1 MFLPEYVR
9 ECMDTLEAV
18 GYACYAVGGCVR
30 DACLGRTPDDYDLC
44 TCAVPDAVKGLFAQR
59 SLVLAGEK
67 HGTVGV
73 VTEGGVV
80 EITTFRTEGGYEDSR
95 HPDWVKYV
103 DAIEDDLAR
112 RDFTVNAMAYSPT
125 RGFADPFGGR
135 EDLKRGILRAVGDP
149 YLRFEE
155 DALRILRG
163 IRFAVRFGLTPEE
176 KTLAAMND
184 LAPALEKLAPE
195 RIFDELCKLL
205 PLVTAQNLL
214 DFGPILTRVLPELT
228 PTVGFLQH
236 SPHHAYDV
244 FTHTAYVTEAVPG
257 ILPLRWAALLHDVG
271 KVAAFSL
278 DENGRG
284 HFYGHAEISAKL
296 AEEALLRLKAPTA
309 LRQQVVFLIAHHM
322 LLLSPERKPLRRAL
336 SKYGEENLKLLLA
349 LQEGDF
355 HSKGVMGE
363 SEDFSRIR
371 DMLNQLL
378 QEEGCLHIKDLAVN
392 GHDLMA
398 LGYSGRQ
405 IGQTLERLLEW
416 VLEER
421 LPNERQALLRA
432 VRKEETL

>member
-9 ECMDTLEAV
+9 QCIDVLESA

-30 DACLGRTPDDYDLC
+30 DACLGRTPEDYDLC
-44 TCAVPDAVKGLFAQR
+44 TNATPDAIKALFTHCT
-59 SLVLAGEK
+59 LVLAGEK

-95 HPDWVKYV
+95 HPDWVEFV
-103 DAIEDDLAR
+103 DSVEGDLAR

-135 EDLKRGILRAVGDP
+135 EDLKQGILRAVGDP
-149 YLRFEE
+149 YTRFEE

-163 IRFAVRFGLTPEE
+163 VRFSVRFGLTPEA
-176 KTLAAMND
+176 KTLAAMKD
-184 LAPALEKLAPE
+184 LAPTMEKLASE
-195 RIFDELCKLL
+195 RVFDELCKLL

-214 DFGPILTRVLPELT
+214 DFAPILTQVLPELT

-257 ILPLRWAALLHDVG
+257 ILPLRWAALLHDAG

-309 LRQQVVFLIAHHM
+309 LRQQVVFLISHHM
-322 LLLSPERKPLRRAL
+322 LNLPAERKPLRRAL
-336 SKYGEENLKLLLA
+336 SKYGEENLMLLLA

-355 HSKGVMGE
+355 HSKGVVGE
-363 SEDFSRIR
+363 SADFSQIR
-371 DMLNQLL
+371 DLLNQLL
-378 QEEGCLHIKDLAVN
+378 QEDACLHIKDLAVS

-398 LGYSGRQ
+398 LGLSGRE
-405 IGQTLERLLEW
+405 IGGALEQLLEW
-416 VLEER
+416 VLEEK
-421 LPNERQALLRA
+421 LPNEKAALLRA
-432 VRKEETL
+432 VREEIL

>member
-9 ECMDTLEAV
+9 ECMDTLESA

-30 DACLGRTPDDYDLC
+30 DACLGRTPEDYDLC
-44 TCAVPDAVKGLFAQR
+44 TNATPDAIKDLFAHCT
-59 SLVLAGEK
+59 LVLAGEK

-73 VTEGGVV
+73 VTDGKVV
-80 EITTFRTEGGYEDSR
+80 EITTFRSEGGYEDSR
-95 HPDWVKYV
+95 HPDWVEFV
-103 DAIEDDLAR
+103 DSVEGDLAR

-125 RGFADPFGGR
+125 RGFADPFGGQ
-135 EDLKRGILRAVGDP
+135 EDLKQGILRAVGDP
-149 YLRFEE
+149 YTRFEE

-163 IRFAVRFGLTPEE
+163 VRFAVRFGLTPEA
-176 KTLAAMND
+176 KTMAAMKD
-184 LAPALEKLAPE
+184 LAPSMEKLAAE
-195 RIFDELCKLL
+195 RIFEELCKLL

-214 DFGPILTRVLPELT
+214 DFAPILIQVLPELA

-257 ILPLRWAALLHDVG
+257 ILPLRWAALLHDAG

-296 AEEALLRLKAPTA
+296 ANEALLRLKAPTA
-309 LRQQVVFLIAHHM
+309 LRQQVVFLISHHM
-322 LLLSPERKPLRRAL
+322 LNLVPERKCLRRAL
-336 SKYGEENLKLLLA
+336 SKYGKENLMLLLA

-355 HSKGVMGE
+355 HSKGVVGE
-363 SEDFSRIR
+363 SADFSQIR
-371 DMLNQLL
+371 DLLNQLL
-378 QEEGCLHIKDLAVN
+378 QEDACLHIKDLAVS

-398 LGYSGRQ
+398 LGLSGRQ
-405 IGQTLERLLEW
+405 IGEKLEQLLEW
-416 VLEER
+416 VLEEK
-421 LPNERQALLRA
+421 LPNEKEALLRA
-432 VRKEETL
+432 VREDTL

>member
-9 ECMDTLEAV
+9 ECIDTLESA

-30 DACLGRTPDDYDLC
+30 DACLGRTPEDYDLC
-44 TCAVPDAVKGLFAQR
+44 TCAPPNGVKELFAHR
-59 SLVLAGEK
+59 TLVLAGEK

-95 HPDWVKYV
+95 HPDWVEFV
-103 DAIEDDLAR
+103 DTIEDDLAR
-112 RDFTVNAMAYSPT
+112 RDFTVNAMAYSPR

-135 EDLKRGILRAVGDP
+135 EDLKQGILRAVGDP
-149 YLRFEE
+149 NLRFEE

-163 IRFAVRFGLTPEE
+163 VRFSVRFGLTPEAQ
-176 KTLAAMND
+176 TLAAMND
-184 LAPALEKLAPE
+184 LAPTMEKLAPE

-205 PLVTAQNLL
+205 PLVTAKNLL
-214 DFGPILTRVLPELT
+214 DFAPILTQELPELA

-271 KVAAFSL
+271 KVVAFSL

-284 HFYGHAEISAKL
+284 HFYGHAEISAAM
-296 AEEALLRLKAPTA
+296 AEKALLRLKAPTA
-309 LRQQVVFLIAHHM
+309 LRQQVVFLISHHM
-322 LLLSPERKPLRRAL
+322 LNLTPERKSLCRAL
-336 SKYGEENLKLLLA
+336 SKYGKENLMLLLA

-355 HSKGVMGE
+355 HSKGVVGE
-363 SEDFSRIR
+363 SEDFSQIR
-371 DMLNQLL
+371 SVLNQLL
-378 QEEGCLHIKDLAVN
+378 QEDACLHIKDLAVD

-398 LGYSGRQ
+398 LGYSGKQ
-405 IGQTLERLLEW
+405 IGEKLEQLLEW
-416 VLEER
+416 VLEDR
-421 LPNERQALLRA
+421 LPNERQALLGA
-432 VRKEETL
+432 ASKEETL